1 MNMKPNSEIDGSE
14 SKREGLRYITQA
26 VFQLLRE
33 NRACT
38 YSFICK
44 NIVFPNTET
53 LNRRIYDVLNVMKAV
68 GLVSK
73 RGKRYFLVDDA
84 CDADRRKEE
93 AKKLMEMKKVFKF
106 IVNRNSTTEDTHLER
121 LYLPFMVVSTSKKAD
136 IHCETNEERNFFVFK
151 STKPLKVNEDLDVLR
166 EIYEKAHS
174 KEKATDFSIVDR
186 LSSERLECFEE
197 NGYRREGLDPDAF
210 FFSF

>member
-1 MNMKPNSEIDGSE
+1 MRPNSEADGSE
-14 SKREGLRYITQA
+14 NKREGLKYITQA

-44 NIVFPNTET
+44 NIAFPNAET

-73 RGKRYFLVDDA
+73 KGKRYFIVDHENDA
-84 CDADRRKEE
+84 NRRREE

-106 IVNRNSTTEDTHLER
+106 IVNRNSSREDTHLER
-121 LYLPFMVVSTSKKAD
+121 LYLPFMVVSTNKKAD

-151 STKPLKVNEDLDVLR
+151 SSKPLKVNEDLDILR

-174 KEKATDFSIVDR
+174 RERPIDFSIVDR
-186 LSSERLECFEE
+186 LSSERFENFE
-197 NGYRREGLDPDAF
+197 QNGYQREELDLDPF
-210 FFSF
+210 FLSF